1 MKYQAMV
8 IEHFRTNMSVYLFMA
23 TLLVTGIVF
32 GAIIVNSM
40 SFVQKQDL
48 FFHIEQFFSRMIT
61 GEPIVH
67 KDILIKSFFTHWQYL
82 IVLFLLGL
90 TIIGIPFI
98 WLFIFLKGL
107 AIGFSVGFM
116 VNQLGFK
123 GLFMAT
129 VSIAPQNML
138 IIPVYL
144 LAGSLSMLFS
154 LLLFRKITSK
164 DSRLSLRLPLIQYV
178 TAFVLFFA
186 LAFLASLI
194 ETFIS
199 YEAVKIAIK
208 TLT

>member
-178 TAFVLFFA
+178 AAFVLFFA
-186 LAFLASLI
+186 LAFLASLV